1 MPEVSDPLGSLK
13 AALDALCAE
22 DPTRVCDRESIKDV
36 YRQLARLEAV
46 ATKAT
51 AAFDASHA
59 WDEDRAR
66 SAAGWLAATTHV
78 PKALAQRRVRLG
90 RDLRVMDVIEQ
101 AWLAGDIAEPQVNL
115 LCRAR
120 TPGRAE
126 TFARDE
132 ELLVSHAKNLTYGQF
147 TRALAYW
154 CYRADPDGSE
164 HEAED
169 DVAARELYLSDG
181 FRGRKEMKGTF
192 DPIGGSI
199 VSDELARIEEEL
211 FAADWAEARE
221 RVGAGVCGA
230 DLTRTPAQRRADAL
244 VEMAR
249 RSGAVPEGA
258 RLPEPLFNVFV
269 DYETFAGRICELAN
283 GVAVT
288 PGSLL
293 RYLDEAWIERVV
305 FGSPSRV
312 IDIGQRRRLFTGATR
327 RAVQVRDRECFHPFC
342 DIAATDCQID
352 HIEPYSAG
360 GLTTQDNGRAACGFH
375 NRDRH
380 RRT

>member
-1 MPEVSDPLGSLK
+1 MSDVADPLGNLMT
-13 AALDALCAE
+13 AVDALCAD
-22 DPTRVCDRESIKDV
+22 DPAHLSDLATITALC
-36 YRQLARLEAV
+36 RQLARMEAV
-46 ATKAT
+46 TTRAS
-51 AAFDASHA
+51 AAFDAGRDWEA
-59 WDEDRAR
+59 DRAR
-66 SAAGWLAATTHV
+66 SAASWIATKTHV
-78 PKALAQRRVRLG
+78 PKAQARRRVYLG
-90 RDLRVMDVIEQ
+90 RELRLMDVVEK
-101 AWLAGDIAEPQVNL
+101 AWLDGDISEAQVNQL
-115 LCRAR
+115 ARAR
-120 TPGRAE
+120 TPKRAE

-132 ELLVSHAKNLTYGQF
+132 ELLVSHARTLRYGHF
-147 TRALAYW
+147 CRALAYW

-164 HEAED
+164 AEAEE
-169 DVAARELYLSDG
+169 VYNSRRFHLSDG
-181 FRGRKEMKGTF
+181 LSGTKITEGVF
-192 DPIGGSI
+192 EPIGGAI
-199 VSDELARIEEEL
+199 LEDELKRIEQEL
-211 FAADWAEARE
+211 FDQDWAEARE
-221 RVGAGVCGA
+221 RVGPGVGA
-230 DLTRTPAQRRADAL
+230 AALWRAPAQRRADAV

-249 RSGAVPEGA
+249 RSGAKPEGA
-258 RLPEPLFNVFV
+258 RMPEPLFNVFV

-293 RYLDEAWIERVV
+293 QYLDEAWIERVV

-312 IDIGQRRRLFTGATR
+312 IDVSQRRRLVAGAPR